1 MSKYHYKQALFVEAI
16 KSTAN
21 DSGFSA
27 ALIEKDYYCS
37 LVLQE
42 FFQSSNCH
50 LIFKGGT
57 LLSKVHAGFYR
68 LSEDLDFSISIKPDA
83 SRKERRILADSS
95 KQFIKNI
102 IHKLSFGS
110 LKDFEG
116 RDENRLYTSEIVYYS
131 LITANEERIK
141 LELGLHEI
149 VLEPKN
155 LIAKT
160 LLIDPISQK
169 SAFPD
174 FSLKCLGLKEAYS
187 EKIRAALSRRK
198 PAIRDVFDIDYA
210 IKKQLIDI
218 KDIVSMVKYKLD
230 VLNRKID
237 LSDYRKE
244 EFLHQIQTELKP
256 VLLQK
261 DFEKF
266 DFKRAWNSLKTFE
279 EEILELKMNK
289 R

>member
-1 MSKYHYKQALFVEAI
+1 MSKYHHNQTLFVEAI
-16 KSTAN
+16 KGTAN

-37 LVLQE
+37 LILQE
-42 FFQSSNCH
+42 FFQSSDCY

-68 LSEDLDFSISIKPDA
+68 LSEDLDFSMSIEPNT
-83 SRKERRILADSS
+83 SRKARRSLADSG
-95 KQFIKNI
+95 KKFIKDI

-110 LKDFEG
+110 LRKFEG
-116 RDENRLYTSEIVYYS
+116 RDENRLYTSEVEYSS
-131 LITANEERIK
+131 LITANKERIK
-141 LELGLHEI
+141 LEIGLYET

-160 LLIDPISQK
+160 LLIDPISQNP
-169 SAFPD
+169 AFPK
-174 FSLKCLGLKEAYS
+174 FSLKGLSLKETYS
-187 EKIRAALSRRK
+187 EKIRAALSRRE
-198 PAIRDVFDIDYA
+198 PAIRDIFDIDYA

-218 KDIVSMVKYKLD
+218 KDITPMVKYKLN

-237 LSDYRKE
+237 LSNDRKK
-244 EFLHQIQTELKP
+244 EFLYQIQTDLKP

-261 DFEKF
+261 DCEDFNFQQAWSYIKIFEK
-266 DFKRAWNSLKTFE
+266 DFLKT
-279 EEILELKMNK
+279 
-289 R
+289 